1 MKKIT
6 LFIIFSSVFLFVSCS
21 KQDQIQYYTAAQQAI
36 FLFLDNGAFVNHNTT
51 MTFAPHF
58 EQPDYSLKSLVDN
71 TPVEYHGRIN
81 IEIITS
87 GETPYTSDAYY
98 RVSKDGK
105 QICIADK
112 YGVVYF
118 PKDYL
123 FKITGLITFTLQE
136 IKSYETSEDTWT
148 RQWFN

>member
-1 MKKIT
+1 MKKFT
-6 LFIIFSSVFLFVSCS
+6 LFMIFSSVLLFVSCS
-21 KQDQIQYYTAAQQAI
+21 KQDQVQYYTAAQQAI
-36 FLFLDNGAFVNHNTT
+36 FLFLDNGSFVNHNTT

-58 EQPDYSLKSLVDN
+58 EQPDYSLEDWADH
-71 TPVEYHGRIN
+71 TPVEYHGRIS
-81 IEIITS
+81 IEIITT
-87 GETPYTSDAYY
+87 GETPYTNDAYY

-112 YGVVYF
+112 YGVLYF

-123 FKITGLITFTLQE
+123 FKITGLNTFTLQE
-136 IKSYETSEDTWT
+136 IKSYETTEDTWT